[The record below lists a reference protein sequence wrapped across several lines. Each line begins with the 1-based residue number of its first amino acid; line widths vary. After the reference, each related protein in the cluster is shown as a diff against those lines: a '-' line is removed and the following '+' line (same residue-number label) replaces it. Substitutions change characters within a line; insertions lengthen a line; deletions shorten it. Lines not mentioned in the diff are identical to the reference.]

1 MAAPAPIPQAPEID
15 ADIDV
20 ALEAEGWSV
29 IPDAEVV
36 AIRACRAALLACAE
50 DVPEPCE
57 VAITLTDDARIR
69 VLNRDWR
76 NMDKATNV
84 LSFPQPDLPDDIDA
98 PQPLGDI
105 IVALETL
112 SREAETEGKAPADH
126 LAHLVVHGTLHLMGY
141 DHLDDNEA
149 EEMEALERDILA
161 GLGIA
166 DPYGLPQD

>member
-1 MAAPAPIPQAPEID
+1 MPQAE
-15 ADIDV
+15 AV
-20 ALEAEGWSV
+20 AV
-29 IPDAEVV
+29 K
-36 AIRACRAALLACAE
+36 ACEAALAALGEA
-50 DVPEPCE
+50 VPVPCE

-76 NMDKATNV
+76 GMDKPTNV
-84 LSFPQPDLPDDIDA
+84 LSFPQPDLPEGADA

-105 IVALETL
+105 IVALQTL
-112 SREAETEGKAPADH
+112 AAEAAAEGKAAENH

-141 DHLDDNEA
+141 DHIEDHEA
-149 EEMEALERDILA
+149 EEMEALEREILA

>member
-1 MAAPAPIPQAPEID
+1 MAAPARQPEADRID
-15 ADIDV
+15 VDIDV
-20 ALEAEGWSV
+20 AVEAEGWSV
-29 IPDAEVV
+29 IPDAGTV
-36 AIRACRAALLACAE
+36 AVRACLAALGACAE

-76 NMDKATNV
+76 GMDKATNV

-112 SREAETEGKAPADH
+112 AREAETERKAPADH

-141 DHLDDNEA
+141 DHLEDHEA